1 MDDNFQIM
9 FKFSKKIGKNKTISI
24 LDVKKNL
31 SSSALKTLKKST
43 EIDNN
48 FQILTRKLA

>member
-1 MDDNFQIM
+1 ML
-9 FKFSKKIGKNKTISI
+9 KFSKKIGKNKTISI
-24 LDVKKNL
+24 LDIKKNL
-31 SSSALKTLKKST
+31 SASAVKTLKKSI